1 MNLLARQARAKA
13 RVKTMNLRRT
23 GVPCTASKWGYMSEW
38 KSHGFTPGQ
47 VQGIKKTARREPAI
61 VTAFRNADG
70 SMDQFSDD
78 HVYLGAA

>member
-1 MNLLARQARAKA
+1 MNLANRQARAKA

-47 VQGIKKTARREPAI
+47 VMGIKKTARREPKI
-61 VTAFRNADG
+61 VTASRNADG
-70 SMDQFSDD
+70 TIDQFTDD
-78 HVYLGAA
+78 FQYAGAF